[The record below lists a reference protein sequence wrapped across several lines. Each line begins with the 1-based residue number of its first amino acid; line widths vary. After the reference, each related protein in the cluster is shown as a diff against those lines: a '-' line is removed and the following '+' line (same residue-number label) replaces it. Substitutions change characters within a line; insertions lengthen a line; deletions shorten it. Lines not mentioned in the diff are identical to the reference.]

1 MVGHS
6 SFQFT
11 FESHRE
17 SLIFEE
23 GLKENLLKNIEV
35 SLEFARRQVDPLQ
48 VKESGQLQK
57 IWWLYITPRW
67 APPGWAWSTAPL
79 ALERPLSAAHSPT
92 RSPKSAT
99 LQLFLIVLQVAI
111 QLTGEPGTFTQ
122 GILVDVNSQ
131 SLCSRVTN
139 LFMLQPAVSIYSGLG
154 RVASW
159 CRGSLTT

>member
-1 MVGHS
+1 M
-6 SFQFT
+6 
-11 FESHRE
+11 
-17 SLIFEE
+17 
-23 GLKENLLKNIEV
+23 KNIEV

-48 VKESGQLQK
+48 VKKKWTTPKNVVS
-57 IWWLYITPRW
+57 YTSPRW

-92 RSPKSAT
+92 RSPKYAT

-131 SLCSRVTN
+131 SLCSKVTN
-139 LFMLQPAVSIYSGLG
+139 LFMLLPTVSINSGLG

>member
-1 MVGHS
+1 MS
-6 SFQFT
+6 S
-11 FESHRE
+11 HIRE

-48 VKESGQLQK
+48 VKKKMDNSKNLSP
-57 IWWLYITPRW
+57 IVLRW

-79 ALERPLSAAHSPT
+79 ALERLLSAVHSPT
-92 RSPKSAT
+92 RSPKYGT
-99 LQLFLIVLQVAI
+99 LLLFLRGTILQVAI

-131 SLCSRVTN
+131 SLCSKVVN
-139 LFMLQPAVSIYSGLG
+139 LFLLIPALSICSGLA
-154 RVASW
+154 RVANW